1 MKVIDNKDSK
11 ELQSKGYNYKFN
23 KIDGYFERDTELS
36 YSPYGPEIL
45 DLEITSG
52 GNCLGKCDFCYK
64 CNNITSK
71 QINLSMD
78 NFKIILDKVN
88 QYNQL
93 TQIAFG
99 ITNFYANKDF
109 VPMMAHAR
117 SKGIIPNYTTHGLDI
132 DEYAAK
138 ITKQLCGAVAVSI
151 NLNNIKNA
159 YKALKS
165 INLFNKNG
173 MHNINIHYMLSKE
186 TYVNIPLLLRILKE
200 NNIQFKS
207 IVFLQFKNK
216 STDKYHSVDKDIFKD
231 IIKLMHLFGVS
242 YGMDSCSAG
251 IYLDALNDINP
262 KLVEKQKD
270 YIESCESSLFSSYI
284 NCKGEF
290 FPCSF
295 AEYGKGLDVIK
306 CKNFIEDI
314 WENEKTIDFRMN
326 LIKTTKL
333 CKIKGI
339 HDCRY
344 CPIYTNL
351 R

>member
-1 MKVIDNKDSK
+1 MEVIDKKDYK
-11 ELQSKGYNYKFN
+11 ELKSKKYNYKFN
-23 KIDGYFERDTELS
+23 KITGYFERDTELS

-64 CNNITSK
+64 CNNITTP

-88 QYNQL
+88 QNNQL

-117 SKGIIPNYTTHGLDI
+117 SKEIIPNYTTHGLDI
-132 DEYAAK
+132 DDYAAQM
-138 ITKQLCGAVAVSI
+138 TKQLCGAVAVSI
-151 NLNNIKNA
+151 NLNNIKNT
-159 YKALKS
+159 YKAIES
-165 INLFNKNG
+165 INIFNKNG

-186 TYVNIPLLLRILKE
+186 TFVNIPLLLRILIE
-200 NNIQFKS
+200 NKIQFKN

-216 STDKYHSVDKDIFKD
+216 STDKYHSVDKEIFKK
-231 IIKLMHLFGVS
+231 IIEIMHVFNVP

-251 IYLDALNDINP
+251 TYLEALNELSP
-262 KLVEKQKD
+262 KALEQQKE

-295 AEYGKGLDVIK
+295 AEKGKGLDVIH
-306 CKNFIEDI
+306 CKDFIKNI
-314 WENEKTIDFRMN
+314 WENKKTVEFRMK
-326 LIKTTKL
+326 LLKTTSL

-339 HDCRY
+339 KDCRY
-344 CPIYTNL
+344 CTIYKNL